1 MKKAHH
7 IRWEQRLA
15 NYAKALRQLT
25 AAVKLFTTRGL
36 SDLEKQGLI
45 QAFEVTHELAWN
57 VMKDYFTYQ
66 GNPDITGSRD
76 AVRESF
82 SKGMI
87 LDGETWMEM
96 IVSRNQTSHTYNLKV
111 ANEIVE
117 KIVKQYTPLFNHFLQ
132 QMQTLANN

>member
-45 QAFEVTHELAWN
+45 QAFEVTHEL
-57 VMKDYFTYQ
+57 
-66 GNPDITGSRD
+66 
-76 AVRESF
+76 
-82 SKGMI
+82 
-87 LDGETWMEM
+87 L
-96 IVSRNQTSHTYNLKV
+96 NQTLHLSGSLTSIILPIKATPTLPDRVMQFVSHFQK
-111 ANEIVE
+111 E
-117 KIVKQYTPLFNHFLQ
+117 
-132 QMQTLANN
+132 